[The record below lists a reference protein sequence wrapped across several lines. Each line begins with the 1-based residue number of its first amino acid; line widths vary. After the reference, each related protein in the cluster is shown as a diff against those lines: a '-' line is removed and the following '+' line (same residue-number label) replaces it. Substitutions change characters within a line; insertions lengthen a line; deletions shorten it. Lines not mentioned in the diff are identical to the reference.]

1 MEAAV
6 NRGKAPTKAIA
17 LLIAAGL
24 VLSACV
30 DDYGYAGPAYVYGDP
45 GYVDV
50 GYDGWGGW
58 HHGWDHGHWDGHE
71 SHLGLARR
79 GR

>member
-6 NRGKAPTKAIA
+6 NRHKAPTKAIT

-24 VLSACV
+24 VMSACV

-50 GYDGWGGW
+50 GYDGWRGW
-58 HHGWDHGHWDGHE
+58 HQQFSAGC
-71 SHLGLARR
+71 
-79 GR
+79 